1 MADHSKPVLTSTYA
15 NFVTELDARFD
26 DLAVGLD
33 PAFSTPTNLPNNS
46 IRWSSASN
54 KWEKWNL
61 TVWSPL
67 SAGYD
72 IDIANGSIINSPI
85 SGSTGSFTTLAAS
98 GAFSLTGDQVQVSEG
113 GTGATTAATARANLG
128 AAPTASPA
136 FTGTASFWKIAAATM
151 FAGAGATEGGEL
163 WLEKPASGSTI
174 VGNGVVDLSSDAIRF
189 FESGGTSRG
198 AYIYLPSCAGG
209 VGSAIWH
216 QGNDGAGSG
225 LDADLLDGQQGAYYA
240 PEASPTFTGVPA
252 APTATAGTNTTQLA
266 TTAFVQAATP
276 DSSATV
282 AGLVELATTAEAAA
296 GTDTV
301 RAVTPAGLA
310 AAFAGD
316 LNFYTGAVTTNLAFP
331 VGSIL
336 IVSGISG
343 VARNA
348 VKAIYFYPS
357 EEAYGFAVNGSPLTG
372 TWRSR
377 GFSSG
382 AALMQRTA

>member
-26 DLAVGLD
+26 DLAVWLD

-46 IRWSSASN
+46 VRWSSAAN

-61 TVWSPL
+61 TAWAPL
-67 SAGYD
+67 STGYD
-72 IDIANGSIINSPI
+72 IDIANGSITNSPI
-85 SGSTGSFTTLAAS
+85 SGSTGSFTTLTAS

-113 GTGATTAATARANLG
+113 GTGATTAAGARTNLG
-128 AAPTASPA
+128 LVIGTNVQAYDAELTALAGLTSAADKLPYFS
-136 FTGTASFWKIAAATM
+136 
-151 FAGAGATEGGEL
+151 GAGAAALATL
-163 WLEKPASGSTI
+163 TAFARTLLDDADAAAVKATLAL
-174 VGNGVVDLSSDAIRF
+174 GNVTNTSDANKPV
-189 FESGGTSRG
+189 S
-198 AYIYLPSCAGG
+198 
-209 VGSAIWH
+209 
-216 QGNDGAGSG
+216 
-225 LDADLLDGQQGAYYA
+225 
-240 PEASPTFTGVPA
+240 
-252 APTATAGTNTTQLA
+252 TAQ
-266 TTAFVQAATP
+266 QAALDLKANLTAA
-276 DSSATV
+276 SATG
-282 AGLVELATTAEAAA
+282 AGLVELATNAEAAA
-296 GTDTV
+296 GTDTT

-331 VGSIL
+331 VGSML